1 MAGSPKN
8 KTNSLNTSKD
18 THKIW
23 VTLTTKY
30 TDILDI
36 LADDT
41 PDKTRSNRKSVL
53 IEKMVD
59 EYLEKHE
66 KELSDDG
73 KWDKIISVRKRAAS
87 RLEKSIQEKIIF
99 IDNYLPAYTELK
111 SLSKYWE
118 TAKET
123 EDIAIIDKI
132 YLKVQEKRG
141 IITQELDDILA
152 KI

>member
-73 KWDKIISVRKRAAS
+73 KWDKIISVRKRAAGK
-87 RLEKSIQEKIIF
+87 LEKSIQEKIIF
-99 IDNYLPAYTELK
+99 IDNYLPAYAELK
-111 SLSKYWE
+111 SLSPN
-118 TAKET
+118 
-123 EDIAIIDKI
+123 ILSSSAIVFKLFFLNFNNKF
-132 YLKVQEKRG
+132 LKSV
-141 IITQELDDILA
+141 
-152 KI
+152 

>member
-59 EYLEKHE
+59 EYYRINKIEDW
-66 KELSDDG
+66 SDG
-73 KWDKIISVRKRAAS
+73 
-87 RLEKSIQEKIIF
+87 
-99 IDNYLPAYTELK
+99 N
-111 SLSKYWE
+111 
-118 TAKET
+118 
-123 EDIAIIDKI
+123 
-132 YLKVQEKRG
+132 
-141 IITQELDDILA
+141 
-152 KI
+152 